1 MKGIVIY
8 SCNSPVSWKL
18 LQNKSLKN
26 KSWTALRCWQGCGVM
41 VALTLLVG
49 AEIDRITMDSNLTVS
64 SEAEAHTL

>member
-1 MKGIVIY
+1 
-8 SCNSPVSWKL
+8 
-18 LQNKSLKN
+18 
-26 KSWTALRCWQGCGVM
+26 M